1 MAVRLRGGRSGS
13 IDVDGL
19 HLPIRA
25 LRVVHGLR
33 RRRLCLRL
41 SWRKLLLLLLLLGSS
56 ACLSVGHGR
65 RRQMAVHL
73 VLMVTT
79 VGRHRAST

>member
-1 MAVRLRGGRSGS
+1 MAVRLQGSRSGS

-33 RRRLCLRL
+33 LRRLCLRVSVLL
-41 SWRKLLLLLLLLGSS
+41 SRRRLSS
-56 ACLSVGHGR
+56 ACLTISYSR
-65 RRQMAVHL
+65 RR
-73 VLMVTT
+73 
-79 VGRHRAST
+79 